1 MQIFK
6 EKEPLQQLVSLLK
19 QEGKTIGF
27 VPTMGALHEGHLT
40 LVSQAAAACDAV
52 VVSIFINPTQFD
64 NLNDLEKYP
73 RTLESDLAMLQELNP
88 DLILFT
94 PIPSELY
101 GEKVEAHHFNF
112 DGLEQVMEGKFRA
125 GHFDGVGTVVKRFFE
140 IVKPDKAFFGEKD
153 FQQLQ
158 VIKKLNE
165 KENLGVE
172 VIGCPIDREETGL
185 ARSSR
190 NERLSLQTRA
200 EAAFIYKTLL
210 QVKEKFGTENDFYLK
225 EWVEKEFKKHPHLKL
240 EYFEIANSSTL
251 KSDEDR
257 KPDLKYRAFI
267 AAYAEEV
274 RLIDNLALN

>member
-1 MQIFK
+1 MHIFK

-27 VPTMGALHEGHLT
+27 VPTMGALHKGHLS
-40 LVSQAAAACDAV
+40 LVSQAAASCDTI

-64 NLNDLEKYP
+64 NTADLEKYP
-73 RTLESDLAMLQELNP
+73 RTLESDLAMLQKMKS

-94 PIPSELY
+94 PNPSEMY
-101 GEKVEAHHFNF
+101 GEKIEAQHFDF
-112 DGLEQVMEGKFRA
+112 DGLERLMEGKYRS
-125 GHFDGVGTVVKRFFE
+125 GHFDGVGTVVKRLFE

-158 VIKKLNE
+158 IIRKLNE
-165 KENLGVE
+165 KENLRVE
-172 VIGCPIDREETGL
+172 IIGCPIDREETGL

-190 NERLSLQTRA
+190 NERLNLKTRT
-200 EAAFIYKTLL
+200 EAAFIFQILL
-210 QVKEKFGTENDFYLK
+210 QVKEKFGTENVLYLMN
-225 EWVEKEFKKHPHLKL
+225 WVQKEFEKHPFLKL
-240 EYFEIANSSTL
+240 EYFEIADSNTL
-251 KSDEDR
+251 RSVEVLG
-257 KPDLKYRAFI
+257 PDLQYRAFI

>member
-6 EKEPLQQLVSLLK
+6 EKEPLQQLVSRLK

-27 VPTMGALHEGHLT
+27 VPTMGALHKGHLS

-64 NLNDLEKYP
+64 NLTDLEKYP
-73 RTLESDLAMLQELNP
+73 RTLEADLEMLQELKS

-94 PIPSELY
+94 PHPSELY
-101 GEKVEAHHFNF
+101 GKKVEAHPFDF

-125 GHFDGVGTVVKRFFE
+125 GHFNGVGTVVKRLFE
-140 IVKPDKAFFGEKD
+140 IVKPHKAFFGEKD

-172 VIGCPIDREETGL
+172 VIGCPIDREDTGL

-190 NERLSLQTRA
+190 NERLNLQTRA
-200 EAAFIYKTLL
+200 EAAFIYQTLL
-210 QVKEKFGTENDFYLK
+210 HVKEKFGTENDTYIK
-225 EWVEKEFKKHPHLKL
+225 GWVEKEFAKHPLLKL
-240 EYFEIANSSTL
+240 EYFEIADSITL
-251 KSDEDR
+251 RADEER

-267 AAYAEEV
+267 AAYADEV

>member
-1 MQIFK
+1 MHIFK
-6 EKEPLQQLVSLLK
+6 EKEPLQQLVSHLK

-27 VPTMGALHEGHLT
+27 VPTMGALHKGHLS
-40 LVSQAAAACDAV
+40 LVSQAAVACDV
-52 VVSIFINPTQFD
+52 VIVSIFINPTQFD
-64 NLNDLEKYP
+64 NLIDLEKYP
-73 RTLESDLAMLQELNP
+73 RTLESDLAMLQDLKS

-94 PIPSELY
+94 PNPSELY
-101 GEKVEAHHFNF
+101 GEKVEAHHFDF
-112 DGLEQVMEGKFRA
+112 EGLEQVMEGKFRA

-165 KENLGVE
+165 KENLRVE

-190 NERLSLQTRA
+190 NERLNAEIRA
-200 EAAFIYKTLL
+200 KAAFIYQTLL
-210 QVKEKFGTENDFYLK
+210 QVKVKFGTENAFFIK
-225 EWVEKEFKKHPHLKL
+225 NWVENEFENHPFLKL
-240 EYFEIANSSTL
+240 EYFEIANSNTL
-251 KSDEDR
+251 RSEEEP
-257 KPDLKYRAFI
+257 KPNLKYRAFI

>member
-6 EKEPLQQLVSLLK
+6 DKELLQQLVSRLK

-27 VPTMGALHEGHLT
+27 VPTMGALHKGHLS

-52 VVSIFINPTQFD
+52 IVSIFINPTQFD
-64 NLNDLEKYP
+64 NLIDLEKYP
-73 RTLESDLAMLQELNP
+73 RTLESDLAMLQDLKS

-94 PIPSELY
+94 PNPSELY
-101 GEKVEAHHFNF
+101 GEKVEAHHFDF
-112 DGLEQVMEGKFRA
+112 DGLEQVMEGKFRS

-158 VIKKLNE
+158 VIKKLNV
-165 KENLGVE
+165 KENLGVKI
-172 VIGCPIDREETGL
+172 IGCPIDREETGL

-190 NERLSLQTRA
+190 NERLNTEIRA
-200 EAAFIYKTLL
+200 KAAFIYQTLL

-225 EWVEKEFKKHPHLKL
+225 NWVEKEFEKHPLLKL
-240 EYFEIANSSTL
+240 EYFEIANSITL
-251 KSDEDR
+251 KTEEER

>member
-6 EKEPLQQLVSLLK
+6 EKESLQQLLSDLK

-27 VPTMGALHEGHLT
+27 VPTMGALHEGHLS
-40 LVSQAAAACDAV
+40 LVSLAAAACDAV

-64 NLNDLEKYP
+64 NPADLEKYP
-73 RTLESDLAMLQELNP
+73 RTLEQDLALLQNLNR

-94 PIPSELY
+94 PNPSELY
-101 GEKVEAHHFNF
+101 GDKVEANHFDF
-112 DGLEQVMEGKFRA
+112 EGLEAVMEGKFRA

-140 IVKPDKAFFGEKD
+140 IVKPNKAYFGEKD

-190 NERLSLQTRA
+190 NERLNFQTRT
-200 EAAFIYKTLL
+200 EAAFIYQTLL
-210 QVKEKFGTENDFYLK
+210 HVKEKFGTENDFYLK
-225 EWVEKEFKKHPHLKL
+225 NWVVKEFEKHPFLKL
-240 EYFEIANSSTL
+240 EYFEIADSNTL
-251 KSDEDR
+251 KSEEIR